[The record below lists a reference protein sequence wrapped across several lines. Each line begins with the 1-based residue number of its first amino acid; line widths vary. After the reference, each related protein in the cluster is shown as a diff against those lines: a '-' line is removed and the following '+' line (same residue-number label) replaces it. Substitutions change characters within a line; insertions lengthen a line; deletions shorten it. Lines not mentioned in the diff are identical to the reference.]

1 MAYEDEEQ
9 LEQIRDWWR
18 RNGRSVL
25 IGVGAALVMVI
36 GWQQWGA
43 WESRQHASAATQYA
57 SVLANLND
65 GNVAVAAEQFQAL
78 SAAHSRSPYSVF
90 AGLTVSAQQV
100 EQGEPAAAAETLGQ
114 VNPQAAEGVFAELV
128 RLRQAEALVA
138 AGQNELALSVLEPVP
153 AGELTGRYL
162 ELKGDLLF
170 AAGQREAAIQAYQEA
185 LGQPLGQRRT
195 LVELKLGDLGA
206 RPSS

>member
-25 IGVGAALVMVI
+25 IGVGAALAMVI

-43 WESRQHASAATQYA
+43 WEARQQASAANLYS

-65 GNVAVAAEQFQAL
+65 SNLSAAVEQFTVL
-78 SAAHSRSPYSVF
+78 SDAHSRSPYAVF
-90 AGLTVSAQQV
+90 AGLSVAAQQV
-100 EQGEPAAAAETLGQ
+100 EQGEPETAAETLSQ
-114 VNPQAAEGVFAELV
+114 LDPQAADSVFADLV
-128 RLRQAEALVA
+128 RLRHAEALAA
-138 AGQNELALSVLEPVP
+138 AGQNDVALSALEPVS
-153 AGELTGRYL
+153 AGDLAGRFL

-170 AAGQREAAIQAYQEA
+170 ATGEREAAIQAYQEA
-185 LGQPLGQRRT
+185 LEQLLGQRRT
-195 LVELKLGDLGA
+195 LVELKLGDLGE